1 MLAKP
6 KNRKKGKPSFRQRL
20 LNKINALPKEQKK
33 RALMEFE
40 LHEYCKAKEKQH
52 TVLIRDMP
60 HPLIVL
66 DGDRYSRSGSWYMS
80 GE

>member
-1 MLAKP
+1 MLTKP
-6 KNRKKGKPSFRQRL
+6 RKRKKGKHNFCQRL

-33 RALMEFE
+33 RALMELE
-40 LHEYCKAKEKQH
+40 LHEYCKEKEIQH